1 MMNEI
6 SGLFAGK
13 MAQWLKCFL
22 NKYVDLN
29 SESQHPFWRL
39 CACNLN
45 PGEGRKTRGTL
56 KLTTSEL
63 VSFRFR
69 QLLQQKEEDRMR

>member
-1 MMNEI
+1 VDSKRWTSTMMNEI

-29 SESQHPFWRL
+29 SESQNSHKCQL
-39 CACNLN
+39 CQWVPVTHEDTWL
-45 PGEGRKTRGTL
+45 PGA
-56 KLTTSEL
+56 S
-63 VSFRFR
+63 
-69 QLLQQKEEDRMR
+69 

>member
-29 SESQHPFWRL
+29 SESQNSHKCQL
-39 CACNLN
+39 CQWVPVTHEDTWL
-45 PGEGRKTRGTL
+45 PGA
-56 KLTTSEL
+56 S
-63 VSFRFR
+63 
-69 QLLQQKEEDRMR
+69 